1 MITPTAQTVTTAAAS
16 TTNWFAAFFSMVGA
30 ILSAPIT
37 GLIRAVS
44 GNKKVQA
51 EADQVLKSAEALA
64 PAAATIL
71 AATGNPSAAA
81 AITTADT
88 LAKSVQAS
96 HASLLTAIAQGAA
109 PAVLT
114 AMADQ
119 HKGKVQAALASVN
132 AVAKALDT
140 ATDVQPGA

>member
-1 MITPTAQTVTTAAAS
+1 MLTPTQQTVATVAQS
-16 TTNWFAAFFSMVGA
+16 NWFTAIFAFIGG
-30 ILSAPIT
+30 ILSAPISRLVT
-37 GLIRAVS
+37 VFG
-44 GNKKVQA
+44 GNKTIQA
-51 EADQVLKSAEALA
+51 DATKAVDAAEALA

-81 AITTADT
+81 AVATAAT

-96 HASLLTAIAQGAA
+96 HTTLLLAIAKGAP
-109 PAVLT
+109 PAVIS

-119 HKGKVQAALASVN
+119 HKGALQAALSSAN

-140 ATDVQPGA
+140 ISDVKPGA